1 MNRVELI
8 GFVAREPEIS
18 ETTNKTKLAKFS
30 IAVSKIKSEK
40 GEADFFNVVAWKTN
54 ADVVEK
60 FVKKGSRIGISGYL
74 QTRTYDSENGKRTV
88 VDVVV
93 DTIDLLSPK
102 SANSDAQQE
111 STDNLSNNTLT
122 SDSRSSVGDSDLP
135 F

>member
-18 ETTNKTKLAKFS
+18 ETTNKVKLAKFS
-30 IAVSKIKSEK
+30 IAVSKIKSEN

-54 ADVVEK
+54 AEVVEK
-60 FVKKGSRIGISGYL
+60 YVRKGSRIGICGYL
-74 QTRTYDSENGKRTV
+74 QTRTFDTENGKRTV

-102 SANSDAQQE
+102 SANSDTKQE
-111 STDNLSNNTLT
+111 SVDNLPNDKLT
-122 SDSRSSVGDSDLP
+122 IDSGSDLP